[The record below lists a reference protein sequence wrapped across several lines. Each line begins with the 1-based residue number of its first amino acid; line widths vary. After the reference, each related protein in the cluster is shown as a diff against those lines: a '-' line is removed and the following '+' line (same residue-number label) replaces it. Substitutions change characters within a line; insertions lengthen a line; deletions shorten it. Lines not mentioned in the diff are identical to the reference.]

1 MTAHSVDANALLE
14 LAETAARAG
23 GEALMTY
30 FRQLA
35 ATEVRKKGQ
44 ADYVSEADL
53 AAETAIADILG
64 QAEERF
70 GFLGEETG
78 FSQGERPEMWVV
90 DPLDGTSNFVWG
102 IPYFAVSIALCD
114 RDGEILGV
122 VFDPV
127 RDEMFSA
134 IRGSG
139 AWLNGKRVAA
149 LVPKAP
155 AEAMVSISMPVPGQ
169 LKVIGRERF
178 LEGLQTAMD
187 GSAGIRR
194 LGSAALDLAYVGA
207 ARLDGFFEDSLS
219 YYDLAAGKLFA
230 LEAGAHVSDGKR
242 APAHEGAV
250 FAGEASLH
258 DWLVQIFSPD

>member
-1 MTAHSVDANALLE
+1 MTEDEITTLLS

-23 GEALMTY
+23 GAALMAS
-30 FRQLA
+30 FRALGA
-35 ATEVRKKGQ
+35 EEVRKKGQ
-44 ADYVSEADL
+44 ADYVSNADM
-53 AAETAIADILG
+53 AAETAIADVLV
-64 QAEERF
+64 QARNGF

-78 FSQGERPEMWVV
+78 LSKGERPELWVV

-114 RDGEILGV
+114 DAGEILGV

-134 IRGSG
+134 IRGRG
-139 AWLNGKRVAA
+139 AWIDGVPAA
-149 LVPKAP
+149 RLAPKPP

-169 LKVIGRERF
+169 LKITSPERF
-178 LEGLQTAMD
+178 LEGLQATMD
-187 GSAGIRR
+187 GTAGIRR

-207 ARLDGFFEDSLS
+207 GRLDGFFEDSLS

-230 LEAGAHVSDGKR
+230 LEAGACVSDGNG
-242 APAHEGAV
+242 APAREGAV
-250 FAGEASLH
+250 FAGEATLH
-258 DWLVQIFSPD
+258 DWLLQTFRKN